1 MQQCECLI
9 FTASNGEHKF
19 IVLICNPFK
28 DSVSSGQNLMEEL
41 GGGKTILRRLK
52 AHKRK
57 HAAFKLI
64 TVCSDWRQI
73 QDPFGKAFFNGGYLS
88 VRSFVL
94 PLEERKYYNTIPI
107 NPNKEPSKVTG
118 SPDATPIPRCWNG
131 NSLQGIKSSVTVA
144 IHPTVAN
151 SQKLNEYNHKCV
163 SIFGHSWF

>member
-107 NPNKEPSKVTG
+107 NPKKEPSKVIVQ
-118 SPDATPIPRCWNG
+118 S
-131 NSLQGIKSSVTVA
+131 QSSVTVA

-151 SQKLNEYNHKCV
+151 SQKWRLNENNHKCV
-163 SIFGHSWF
+163 SIPGWWF